1 MPSGTRQ
8 EFVEYASANLPRL
21 HRTAYLLCGDPH
33 RADDIVQSTLTSL
46 FVHWGKAGAA
56 DNLDAYVHRI
66 MVRRFL
72 DELRR
77 SWSKVLL
84 WAEAPERATP
94 EDETVENRDMVLT
107 ALRRLPKGQRAV
119 LVLRYIADLSVEET
133 AQALNCSTGNVKSQA
148 ARGLTTLRAV
158 MIDASSQKR
167 AEAAPTQ
174 APAPPASFGPGRI

>member
-21 HRTAYLLCGDPH
+21 HRTAYMLCGDPH
-33 RADDIVQSTLTSL
+33 RADDIVQATLTTL
-46 FVHWGKAGAA
+46 YVHWKKAGAA
-56 DNLDAYVHRI
+56 DNLDGYVHRI

-84 WAEAPERATP
+84 RAQTPEQATP

-107 ALRRLPKGQRAV
+107 ALRQLPKGQRAV

-133 AQALNCSTGNVKSQA
+133 AQALNCSTGNVKSQC
-148 ARGLTTLRAV
+148 ARALATLRTT
-158 MIDASSQKR
+158 MPDSIFR
-167 AEAAPTQ
+167 
-174 APAPPASFGPGRI
+174 PGRN

>member
-46 FVHWGKAGAA
+46 FVHWKKAGAA

-94 EDETVENRDMVLT
+94 EDETVENRDVVLA

-133 AQALNCSTGNVKSQA
+133 AQALNCSTGNVKSQS
-148 ARGLTTLRAV
+148 ARGLATLRAV
-158 MIDASSQKR
+158 MTDA
-167 AEAAPTQ
+167 EPVYGPDYG
-174 APAPPASFGPGRI
+174 PAFGPGRI